1 MPKEVITMG
10 FFSSLFGRKKK
21 KSIHTEPTQKTKP
34 TATNLNAVSPETAAI
49 ITAAAYA
56 MLTAQNPGLAFKIT
70 RISKE
75 WQSAGRQK
83 LMDSY
88 KV

>member
-1 MPKEVITMG
+1 MG
-10 FFSSLFGRKKK
+10 FFSLLFGHKKEK
-21 KSIHTEPTQKTKP
+21 KQIPEPTPKTESA
-34 TATNLNAVSPETAAI
+34 ATITSSISPETAAI

-56 MLTAQNPGLAFKIT
+56 MLSAQNPGLAFKIT

-75 WQSAGRQK
+75 WQSYGRQK